1 VIPLNVEISEDQSS
15 KLEEVID
22 SNPGWNKTLVVRSLI
37 KYFLALSAIEQE
49 KLIKAH
55 GMKKKAKK
63 RKEEVER

>member
-1 VIPLNVEISEDQSS
+1 VINLGVEINEDLSNQ
-15 KLEEVID
+15 LQEVID
-22 SNPGWNKTLVVRSLI
+22 ENPGWNKTLVVRSLI
-37 KYFLALSAIEQE
+37 KYFLALGAIEQE